1 MSEQLR
7 LALAEWAGVPADS
20 PEIEQMAL
28 CLEALKE
35 YGWGSVSVF
44 MAGGRITGT
53 GYQATFKSSAKL
65 RREYERRSAAN
76 AQA

>member
-1 MSEQLR
+1 VGNDPRLAELR

-44 MAGGRITGT
+44 MAGGKITGT
-53 GYQATFKSSAKL
+53 GYQATFKP
-65 RREYERRSAAN
+65 ERRAA
-76 AQA
+76 

>member
-35 YGWGSVSVF
+35 HGWGNVSIW
-44 MAGGRITGT
+44 MANFRITGT
-53 GYQATFKSSAKL
+53 GYQATFKP
-65 RREYERRSAAN
+65 ERRAA
-76 AQA
+76 